1 MLHIVTSLA
10 FLLHGG
16 PVAHLDID
24 AIDAIDAK
32 LAGTAAAR
40 PFHGG
45 SSPCSFMRFQQS
57 LCRDGM

>member
-16 PVAHLDID
+16 PVAHID
-24 AIDAIDAK
+24 IDAIDAK